1 MSYTR
6 DNARRG
12 LTLRSVVITIVALFA
27 MAVWIQYEEVHATG
41 GPLGENA
48 PPNSAVGII
57 LILLLISSLLYRLRR
72 SLRIVTAELVVI
84 YAALI
89 VAAPLMSQGIWH
101 RFPGLLA
108 GIAHE
113 QDFKSY
119 ESLPPMLWPH
129 GDNLVPNHQFR
140 DGLKGFTAAG
150 DKPVTFEVIDR
161 GEKGEWN
168 SPVLRDT
175 DDPAGASAIAVT
187 INRVN
192 AAGKEVLVPGER
204 YLFTALIR
212 ANGFAGDSSYI
223 VDMQADAGAT
233 RNLIVGT
240 SATKPSFANPG
251 GFARVGLNPVTIPSD
266 LQQALTIR
274 ISMRGSGTAAVQDIQ
289 FFNNEAI
296 EGLYSGI
303 QIVRESEAD
312 GLGPNERGVLH
323 VRPDS
328 LHGLRGFVYL
338 LKGYIPLEQWL
349 RPAVAWTIL
358 ISAIFLALYGANI
371 LMRRQW
377 VANERFTLPLTYF
390 PKMLFATETD
400 ANGKR
405 YLPIFRNRIMW
416 IGFGIAFVIALL
428 KGFHFYN
435 PDIPAPV
442 FPPVPFSENVQAP
455 WMKALLANVGIGL
468 SIGAGISLVVL
479 AVALLVETDILF
491 SLWSMFLLFQFWF
504 MFGKTANMNAIPG
517 YPWRHEQN
525 IGGYIAYA
533 LLAVWVARS
542 HLLRLLRLVVGKG
555 GQTEEERD
563 ERRTYR
569 GAILMLAVAFITI
582 AAWSIWTRMG
592 ATVGLIFFGYI
603 VLTGF
608 ALSKIRAECG
618 APFGYIT
625 PYFGLYFVG
634 AIGGMAAFK
643 ATGLLVATMASGF
656 MCVSVF
662 LLIAPAQLEMIEVG
676 RHFNVRRRD
685 VGAGLWMGLLG
696 GIFIGGFAVLCWSYA
711 IGANNMEYK
720 WPYTQNWYYNDYRA
734 AEANADRAFA
744 SGTIGEAP
752 ESQPLNFVKN
762 PKAKG
767 IGIGAVI
774 TVIIAVVRA
783 RFAWFPFHPVGYV
796 LAPTF
801 FIMGTWFPIFLA
813 WLIRSIL
820 LKIGGARMIRHG
832 IVPCAIGIFLGAIA
846 SIVFFDIIGLYLRAQ
861 GVTKVYASI
870 P

>member
-1 MSYTR
+1 MSPEPKKP
-6 DNARRG
+6 DRG
-12 LTLRSVVITIVALFA
+12 LTLRSFVITIVALFA
-27 MAVWIQYEEVHATG
+27 MGMWIQYEEVHAPG

-57 LILLLISSLLYRLRR
+57 LILLLISSLLYRFRR
-72 SLRIVTAELVVI
+72 SLRLVAAELVVI

-108 GIAHE
+108 GIPHE

-129 GDNLVPNHQFR
+129 GKNLVPNHQFR
-140 DGLKGFTAAG
+140 DGLAGYTAVDG
-150 DKPVTFEVIDR
+150 KPVEFEVVDR
-161 GEKGEWN
+161 GEKGQWN

-175 DDPAGASAIAVT
+175 DDPAAASALEFT
-187 INRVN
+187 INRVD
-192 AAGKEVLVPGER
+192 AGGKEVVVPGER

-212 ANGFAGDSSYI
+212 AEGFAGDSAYI
-223 VDMQADAGAT
+223 IDMQADAGAT

-251 GFARVGLNPVTIPSD
+251 GFQRVGLNPVTIPPE
-266 LQQALTIR
+266 LEQTLTIR
-274 ISMRGSGTAAVQDIQ
+274 VGMTGGGAVAVQDIQ
-289 FFNNEAI
+289 FFNNEAV
-296 EGLYSGI
+296 EGMYSGI
-303 QIVRESEAD
+303 EVVRESKAD
-312 GLGPNERGVLH
+312 DLGPNERGVLR
-323 VRPDS
+323 VRPDN
-328 LHGLRGFVYL
+328 LQGLRGFVYL
-338 LKGYIPLEQWL
+338 VKGYIPLKQWV

-358 ISAIFLALYGANI
+358 ISAMFLAISGANI
-371 LMRRQW
+371 LMQRQW
-377 VANERFTLPLTYF
+377 VTNERFTLPLTYF
-390 PKMLFATETD
+390 PKMLFAEETD
-400 ANGKR
+400 ASGKR

-416 IGFGIAFVIALL
+416 IGFAIALSIALL

-442 FPPVPFSENVQAP
+442 FPPVPFSENVKAP
-455 WMKALLANVGIGL
+455 WLKALLANVGIGM
-468 SIGAGISLVVL
+468 SIGAGISLVIL

-491 SLWSMFLLFQFWF
+491 SIWSMFFLFQFWF
-504 MFGKTANMNAIPG
+504 MFGKTANMDAVPG

-525 IGGYIAYA
+525 IGSYIAYA
-533 LLAVWVARS
+533 LLAVWVARH
-542 HLLRLLRLVVGKG
+542 HLRRVARLVLGRG
-555 GQTEEERD
+555 GVADEEPGERGS
-563 ERRTYR
+563 YR
-569 GAILMLAVAFITI
+569 GAILMLVTAFIAI
-582 AAWSIWTRMG
+582 AGWSIWTRMG
-592 ATVGLIFFGYI
+592 VAAGLIFFGYI

-625 PYFGLYFVG
+625 PYFGLFFVA
-634 AIGGMAAFK
+634 AIGGMAVFK
-643 ATGLLVATMASGF
+643 TTGMLVASMASGF

-662 LLIAPAQLEMIEVG
+662 LLIAPAQLEMMEVG

-685 VGAGLWMGLLG
+685 VSAGLWMGLLG
-696 GIFIGGFAVLCWSYA
+696 GIFIGGFTILCWTYA
-711 IGANNMEYK
+711 IGADNMEYK

-734 AEANADRAFA
+734 LEANADRAFEA
-744 SGTIGEAP
+744 GSVGEAP
-752 ESQPLNFVKN
+752 ENQPLNFVKN

-774 TVIIAVVRA
+774 TVMIAVLRS

-813 WLIRSIL
+813 WLVRLIL
-820 LKIGGARMIRHG
+820 LKIGGARMIRYV
-832 IVPCAIGIFLGAIA
+832 IVPCAIGLFLGAIV

-861 GVTKVYASI
+861 GITKVYASI